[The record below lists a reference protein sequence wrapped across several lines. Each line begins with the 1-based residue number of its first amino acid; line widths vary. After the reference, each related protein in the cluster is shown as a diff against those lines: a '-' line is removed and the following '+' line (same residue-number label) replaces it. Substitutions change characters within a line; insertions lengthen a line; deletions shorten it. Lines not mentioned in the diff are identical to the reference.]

1 MAVALFVSHYAPKR
15 LAVSFGYFIDLLAA
29 IPSVVFGLWG
39 IAVLAPI
46 LSRSVYPWLEDNLG
60 FLPFF
65 AGPASTSGRTM
76 MTVAVVLAVM
86 ILPIITAISREV
98 FLQTPRL
105 HEEASLALGATKWEM
120 IRQAVLP
127 YGRSGVISGAMLGLG
142 RALGETMA
150 VAIILSPANII
161 TVNVISNQN
170 PNTIA
175 ANIALK
181 FPESAGLQRQS
192 ADRHR
197 PRPVLRDL
205 HRQRVGTSDR
215 QHRILGSGRMTLTEQ
230 RPAPTEPSSSIT
242 ANRMTRV
249 QVGAVGLVAVAVGAL
264 SWLSSGSPNWA
275 RWIVVTLV
283 TYCVGI
289 YIVARII
296 EGRRQALDRL
306 MLALVTSA
314 FALVVMPLASVIWT
328 VIERGTNRFD
338 AEFFTETM
346 RGVTGEGGGIYH
358 AIIGTLIVTG
368 LATLMSVPFGLF
380 TAIYLA
386 EYGHGTKLAKAIQ
399 SMVDV
404 MTGIP
409 SIVAGLFA
417 YAMFELIF
425 GPGTRS
431 GIAGA
436 VALTVLMTP
445 VVVRSSEEMLRLV
458 PNELREASYALG
470 VPKWKT
476 IVKVVLPT
484 AIAGIIT
491 GVVLA
496 IARVIG
502 ETAPLLVTA
511 GLAQGVNW
519 NPFDGR
525 MTTLPVFTYYQYV
538 QPGVPPSNGQ
548 DRAWAAALVLIII
561 VMVLFTLAR
570 ILAHVLK
577 PKGLR

>member
-1 MAVALFVSHYAPKR
+1 
-15 LAVSFGYFIDLLAA
+15 
-29 IPSVVFGLWG
+29 
-39 IAVLAPI
+39 
-46 LSRSVYPWLEDNLG
+46 
-60 FLPFF
+60 
-65 AGPASTSGRTM
+65 
-76 MTVAVVLAVM
+76 MT
-86 ILPIITAISREV
+86 I
-98 FLQTPRL
+98 
-105 HEEASLALGATKWEM
+105 
-120 IRQAVLP
+120 
-127 YGRSGVISGAMLGLG
+127 
-142 RALGETMA
+142 
-150 VAIILSPANII
+150 
-161 TVNVISNQN
+161 
-170 PNTIA
+170 
-175 ANIALK
+175 
-181 FPESAGLQRQS
+181 
-192 ADRHR
+192 
-197 PRPVLRDL
+197 
-205 HRQRVGTSDR
+205 
-215 QHRILGSGRMTLTEQ
+215 TEQ
-230 RPAPTEPSSSIT
+230 RSAPTELPSSIT
-242 ANRMTRV
+242 ANTLSRV
-249 QVGAVGLVAVAVGAL
+249 QLGAVLVGALVVGAL
-264 SWLSSGSPNWA
+264 SWIAEGTPNWA
-275 RWIVVTLV
+275 RWIIVSIL
-283 TYCVGI
+283 TYCIAI
-289 YIVARII
+289 YVVSRIV
-296 EGRRQALDRL
+296 EGRRRALDRL
-306 MLALVTSA
+306 MSAVFISA
-314 FALVVMPLASVIWT
+314 FALVAMPLASLIWT

-338 AEFFTETM
+338 TTFFTETM

-368 LATLMSVPFGLF
+368 LAALMSVPFGLF

-386 EYGHGTKLAKAIQ
+386 EYGHGTKLAKGIQ

-409 SIVAGLFA
+409 SIVAGLFV

-525 MTTLPVFTYYQYV
+525 MTTLPVYTYYQYV
-538 QPGVPPSNGQ
+538 QPGVPPSAGQ

-561 VMVLFTLAR
+561 VMVLFTAAR
-570 ILAHVLK
+570 ILSSVLK

>member
-1 MAVALFVSHYAPKR
+1 
-15 LAVSFGYFIDLLAA
+15 
-29 IPSVVFGLWG
+29 
-39 IAVLAPI
+39 
-46 LSRSVYPWLEDNLG
+46 
-60 FLPFF
+60 
-65 AGPASTSGRTM
+65 
-76 MTVAVVLAVM
+76 MT
-86 ILPIITAISREV
+86 ITE
-98 FLQTPRL
+98 
-105 HEEASLALGATKWEM
+105 
-120 IRQAVLP
+120 
-127 YGRSGVISGAMLGLG
+127 
-142 RALGETMA
+142 
-150 VAIILSPANII
+150 
-161 TVNVISNQN
+161 
-170 PNTIA
+170 
-175 ANIALK
+175 
-181 FPESAGLQRQS
+181 
-192 ADRHR
+192 
-197 PRPVLRDL
+197 PRP
-205 HRQRVGTSDR
+205 
-215 QHRILGSGRMTLTEQ
+215 
-230 RPAPTEPSSSIT
+230 PAVEPTPSSIT
-242 ANRMTRV
+242 ADQLGRLPRV
-249 QVGAVGLVAVAVGAL
+249 GVAVAAVVVGAL
-264 SWLSSGSPNWA
+264 SWVASGEPNWA
-275 RWIVVTLV
+275 RWIIVSILA
-283 TYCVGI
+283 YCVGI
-289 YIVARII
+289 YVVSRVV
-296 EGRRQALDRL
+296 EGSRRALDRL
-306 MLALVTSA
+306 MAAIVTSA
-314 FALVVMPLASVIWT
+314 FLLVAMPLVSLVWT

-338 AEFFTETM
+338 TEFFTETM
-346 RGVTGEGGGIYH
+346 RGVVGEGGGIYH
-358 AIIGTLIVTG
+358 AIVGTLIVTG

-417 YAMFELIF
+417 YALFELMF

-445 VVVRSSEEMLRLV
+445 VIVRSAEEMLRLV

-502 ETAPLLVTA
+502 ETAPLLVTV

-525 MTTLPVFTYYQYV
+525 MTTLPVYTYYQYV
-538 QPGVPPSNGQ
+538 QPGIPPEAGQ

-561 VMVLFTLAR
+561 VMVLFTAAR
-570 ILAHVLK
+570 ILSSVLK

>member
-1 MAVALFVSHYAPKR
+1 
-15 LAVSFGYFIDLLAA
+15 
-29 IPSVVFGLWG
+29 
-39 IAVLAPI
+39 
-46 LSRSVYPWLEDNLG
+46 
-60 FLPFF
+60 
-65 AGPASTSGRTM
+65 
-76 MTVAVVLAVM
+76 
-86 ILPIITAISREV
+86 
-98 FLQTPRL
+98 
-105 HEEASLALGATKWEM
+105 
-120 IRQAVLP
+120 
-127 YGRSGVISGAMLGLG
+127 
-142 RALGETMA
+142 
-150 VAIILSPANII
+150 
-161 TVNVISNQN
+161 
-170 PNTIA
+170 
-175 ANIALK
+175 
-181 FPESAGLQRQS
+181 
-192 ADRHR
+192 
-197 PRPVLRDL
+197 
-205 HRQRVGTSDR
+205 
-215 QHRILGSGRMTLTEQ
+215 MTLTEQ
-230 RPAPTEPSSSIT
+230 RPAPAEHESSIT
-242 ANRMTRV
+242 AGRLGRSRH
-249 QVGAVGLVAVAVGAL
+249 VAVAVGAVVLGAL
-264 SWLSSGSPNWA
+264 SWLPEGSPNWA
-275 RWIVVTLV
+275 RWIVVTIV
-283 TYCVGI
+283 AYCGGI
-289 YIVARII
+289 YVASRIV

-306 MLALVTSA
+306 MSAIVTSCFLIVA
-314 FALVVMPLASVIWT
+314 MPLVSLVWT
-328 VIERGTNRFD
+328 VIERGSNRFD
-338 AEFFTETM
+338 STFFTETM
-346 RGVTGEGGGIYH
+346 RGVVGEGGGAYH
-358 AIIGTLIVTG
+358 AIVGTLIVTG

-386 EYGHGTKLAKAIQ
+386 EYGHGTRLAKAIQ

-417 YAMFELIF
+417 YALFELLF

-458 PNELREASYALG
+458 PDELREASYALG

-538 QPGVPPSNGQ
+538 QPGLPPEAGQ
-548 DRAWAAALVLIII
+548 DRAWTAALTLMII
-561 VMVLFTLAR
+561 VGVLFSLAR
-570 ILAHVLK
+570 ILSTALK
-577 PKGLR
+577 PKGLK